1 MSTLDHPPVA
11 GPNPTGRL
19 PAGVARPTDDDDN
32 INNTNHDASPGA
44 VTTDNNINPGA
55 EAGTL
60 NTTCCKIYY
69 AADQAEHTEPVRI
82 AHATPHGECQAEVG
96 TAERSSCGGR
106 NTPDHTQT
114 PETGRGVTP
123 SKEGPP
129 TGTTGTTTTST
140 PDIDTNN
147 DINTNPGDNRAA
159 ATGDGC
165 SGPRDD
171 GGGGQAAATGDGC
184 SGPSDGGCGGR
195 AAVTGDGHS
204 GPNGEDHGD
213 SHDDCDGDL
222 DSDGYGPGEG
232 YYPDGGYEFASAL
245 AEASA
250 WEYAEEL
257 TRADELSRN

>member
-19 PAGVARPTDDDDN
+19 PAVREGGDARPTGDDDN
-32 INNTNHDASPGA
+32 INNTNHDASPGV

-69 AADQAEHTEPVRI
+69 AADQAEHTEPARI
-82 AHATPHGECQAEVG
+82 AQATPHGECQAEVG

-106 NTPDHTQT
+106 HTPDHISKK
-114 PETGRGVTP
+114 ETGRGVTP
-123 SKEGPP
+123 PKEGPP
-129 TGTTGTTTTST
+129 TGTTGTRTGAT
-140 PDIDTNN
+140 PTDNDIDTNDDN
-147 DINTNPGDNRAA
+147 NTNPGDNRAA

-184 SGPSDGGCGGR
+184 SGL
-195 AAVTGDGHS
+195 
-204 GPNGEDHGD
+204 NGEDRGD
-213 SHDDCDGDL
+213 SHDDDDDDDDGC

-250 WEYAEEL
+250 WEYVEEL

>member
-1 MSTLDHPPVA
+1 MNQTNND
-11 GPNPTGRL
+11 
-19 PAGVARPTDDDDN
+19 
-32 INNTNHDASPGA
+32 INT
-44 VTTDNNINPGA
+44 NPGA

-106 NTPDHTQT
+106 NTRDHFHYT
-114 PETGRGVTP
+114 EAGRGVTP
-123 SKEGPP
+123 SKEGPS
-129 TGTTGTTTTST
+129 TGTTGTHTDATADDDNNNNHDDSNINHHDD
-140 PDIDTNN
+140 DI
-147 DINTNPGDNRAA
+147 NRAA

-165 SGPRDD
+165 SGPSDD

-184 SGPSDGGCGGR
+184 SGLND
-195 AAVTGDGHS
+195 
-204 GPNGEDHGD
+204 EDRVD
-213 SHDDCDGDL
+213 NHDDDDRDDDDDDY

-250 WEYAEEL
+250 WEYAEER

>member
-1 MSTLDHPPVA
+1 MHYIEA
-11 GPNPTGRL
+11 HKE
-19 PAGVARPTDDDDN
+19 A
-32 INNTNHDASPGA
+32 H
-44 VTTDNNINPGA
+44 NINPGA

-140 PDIDTNN
+140 PDIDTNDDN
-147 DINTNPGDNRAA
+147 NTNPGDNRAA

-171 GGGGQAAATGDGC
+171 GGGGQVAATGDGR
-184 SGPSDGGCGGR
+184 SGL
-195 AAVTGDGHS
+195 
-204 GPNGEDHGD
+204 NGEDRGD
-213 SHDDCDGDL
+213 SHDDDDDDGDDGC